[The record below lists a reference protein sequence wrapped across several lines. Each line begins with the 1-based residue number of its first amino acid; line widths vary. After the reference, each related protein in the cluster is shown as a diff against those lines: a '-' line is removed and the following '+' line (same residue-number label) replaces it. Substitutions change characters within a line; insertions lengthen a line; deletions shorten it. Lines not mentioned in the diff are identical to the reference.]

1 VEKREGVADK
11 AAPAEPS
18 SAGAGL
24 PPAQLVV
31 AASVGIVCLGAGAVA
46 TFVTSN
52 GAGSA
57 TLIGA
62 GLGFVVV
69 AFLGNR
75 VEFLKFGG
83 LRRTSKLQHSCIVV
97 RKISRPGDTARQPRS
112 SVLRP
117 IVYFCNR
124 HLPRERM
131 RKYDGQNL
139 RVSDEWRASMR
150 RSTRQSSTRVT
161 RSQAQIKSGPCSS
174 RVKKATES
182 SPLF

>member
-1 VEKREGVADK
+1 VGNWSDWQGEGSSVPLLDARLSLWLAAIEDEGRAVEKREGVADK
-11 AAPAEPS
+11 AAQAESS

-31 AASVGIVCLGAGAVA
+31 AASLGIACLGAGAVA

-62 GLGFVVV
+62 GLGLVVV

-83 LRRTSKLQHSCIVV
+83 VEAHLQVATQLYRSAEDLEARGHSEAAEELRAQANRLLSAIGTC
-97 RKISRPGDTARQPRS
+97 RAR
-112 SVLRP
+112 V
-117 IVYFCNR
+117 
-124 HLPRERM
+124 
-131 RKYDGQNL
+131 
-139 RVSDEWRASMR
+139 
-150 RSTRQSSTRVT
+150 
-161 RSQAQIKSGPCSS
+161 
-174 RVKKATES
+174 
-182 SPLF
+182 